1 MYKIKGIDQLLTED
15 QVLKAASASGM
26 DISSYLIGVGGYF
39 VEEDIDVDKDVY
51 SVPGLNQEV
60 TFKQL
65 QKGAQAS
72 NLNFD
77 EYIAGIGAIKK
88 KEPIKEED
96 MVLSGAMPS
105 LDIPKIEEV
114 EEEKE
119 EPGVLESLAAQTAR
133 GFVGTAKSMLDFRN
147 MGIFSI
153 MEAANPQDF
162 KTPQDRLNYYRAIQM
177 IPSFV
182 GGTPTA
188 SAYQIGKVEED
199 ISEHVKQ
206 FDSSATENL
215 LKGNIGAATQQI
227 VGGALE
233 SIPSLIMAA
242 AGTPGLIMLATSSTG
257 SKFDQE
263 LQQNPD
269 KATGRLVANA
279 IASGVTEA
287 AFERV
292 TYGLLKGAK
301 VLTSQGREEAARELF
316 EAGAKEIIKNF
327 GVGIAKEGASE
338 AATTMSVKLIDA
350 ATLNKD
356 LLTYDNLFEITDAG
370 LIGGFVGGSI
380 KSVEMMSNYSEAG
393 RDRAAT
399 ILASES
405 DALVQQRNLERFNKR
420 IKDISNY
427 RKNPDK
433 KITDTE
439 LLEQAKQETESFE
452 RSVKQNKITNR
463 RKLSLISESGDLQ
476 AYASNKQQIRKS
488 KAVLS
493 TLDKESTL
501 FEDTKNKLADL
512 VAKEQAIL
520 DNSLQKVDK
529 ENLDSEIEFTKQLA
543 DKGVFGETE
552 LEVVEGVETPDSYAE
567 TELGDDKFSIS
578 VNTKAIKQGI
588 EQNNG
593 LQGENIFTKSDK
605 KETSESISDTYEVIT
620 GPTTTLGGTSVKH
633 EFLHGIL
640 RKYFGKAIESKPS
653 EVKKLFDNTL
663 SLVES
668 LEAKGKISNS
678 KFLVKRLKQYQRN
691 YINNINAT
699 KNKINKGLTAGTLTQ
714 KQADEFNAKAQEKL
728 NKKMLDAS
736 EEIITAISD
745 GLTTGDLVEN
755 KSNSDKIK
763 DFFRQTYKDIGLKK
777 ELKLDTPEQIFNFV
791 KDYNREFKRKKLSKA
806 TKAVAAGKVFANSE
820 VVSNKQPLLSGLVET
835 ITKFSLKEGL
845 SEKVQNIYE
854 NQGMNGAM
862 EILELYR
869 PMVLKLSNKFKD
881 VPGFIKNKDLFV
893 EEALLGNTGVLT
905 MMMTYKPGTK
915 VKGTDIDVSLAG
927 YINKYLPLRVNAIAG
942 KVFDRTFNQDITEE
956 QVVNSVDSTV
966 YDGQDF
972 SESFDQ
978 VEEKELKSKL
988 RRKLGLTDEVL
999 NSVRQGVINA
1009 FTSENLPSIKAKVK
1023 GQPFKFKR
1031 ELEKMFEKELRAVI
1045 QTQMGSD
1052 KQYEA
1057 FIKKNMQNILDFIPL
1072 SAKTKSKW
1080 DIYYEPVIDPKTG
1093 KQVVYSNKQIKR
1105 LGLSELFAGTSP
1117 KAFKQKIPTEQEVLD
1132 YFINPPSVTAE
1143 GKRVMFKG
1151 NRKEALA
1158 RELSRILA
1166 LDATME
1172 VIQNPNQQVFTKAET
1187 KKTASGSI
1195 LIPSKPTGKTVN
1207 ILEILEEQNKSEIQA
1222 GAIIAEISAA
1232 INRDP
1237 NLKFSLNINKDK
1249 LSELLNKD
1257 LKEKYLIKLNNFAS
1271 NLAEELTNRIEKSKV
1286 ENNLDEEYI
1295 REVLVNANWDTDNIK
1310 PADKKKLD
1318 DMVKLI
1324 ESYKAEQ
1331 AIIANNEIN
1340 KILAEAFNKD
1350 LESQIEND
1358 PSEVLSSDQI
1368 DVDLDK
1374 ADGHTNVSSINKII
1388 RKGKNLSRIFTKKG
1402 YFTLKG
1408 KGGVNGVKVLSK
1420 MFFDVNEDGKVVNPT
1435 AEQVFRM
1442 MIFLNSYYGGRG
1454 RLHKNKGDL
1463 NEAIIEPL
1471 LKNNKEA
1478 FGNLIKVYTTTGGAT
1493 KIQVL
1498 TSNEGKPKYSDIT
1511 LRQYSNYIG
1520 KSLGKKV
1527 VSGKLT
1533 YEELSNKNIKKDF
1546 DTKTELAR
1554 EIFFDVI
1561 ERVKKLR
1568 DDGIINDLEA
1578 KAIVY
1583 NALETSASTTSGVS
1597 IGTYINSVNYVIAVE
1612 GTKDFYLEHLDP
1624 SETLRKRVLIYLFN
1638 SEGEA
1643 GYKDF
1648 EEFKS
1653 DVESMESAYVD
1664 IRLKEKIDSVNS
1676 LKTGY
1681 DGKGTDGLKN
1691 RFFSKEKF
1699 KNNEGNKVIIPHDL
1713 VLETLTGN
1721 ANGDYLELVKD
1732 LKDKGDDVK
1741 DLKNDKPIDT
1751 KTPKS
1756 EPTDSKPILE
1766 QKMSTIIGQKTGV
1779 TQDVDE
1785 ALAKQISKR
1794 KRKGIFSFF
1803 IPPSAEDFEGLLYKL
1818 LPKGKKGEKAMEF
1831 FNKNLF
1837 KPYARAMYDFEVAK
1851 NQNLQNFKELKKI
1864 FKQSGI
1870 NLKGRHESGWT
1881 NEQLIR
1887 VFLHSRLHPD
1897 TPIPGVAEN
1906 STVYNI
1912 AEEFVSENTS
1922 NIQKIGKVR
1931 SIMDLF
1937 NSKLNLIT
1945 AKSGNVVYPP
1955 LGRDWTAGS
1964 MFIDI
1969 VNFTNTTKR
1978 EDTLSEWQE
1987 NVDTIFS
1994 KSNIDKMTLAFGE
2007 NYTNALTNMLQ
2018 RMKTGRAAPGPSFKG
2033 SRTFN
2038 NWVTDASATIMFFNT
2053 KSAILQ
2059 TLSTINFVNWS
2070 DNNPIAAGKAF
2081 ANIKQYS
2088 KDVAFIMNSD
2098 FLKSRRSG
2106 IKIDVNADILAR
2118 EAENSTNKI
2127 RAMAN
2132 GLLKMGFIPTQIGD
2146 SFAISIGGATFYRN
2160 RTNKYIKDGLSK
2172 SEAES
2177 KAFLDFKEITEST
2190 QQSSRQDRI
2199 SQQQVSPLGRFV
2211 LAFANTPMQY
2221 ARLTKKA
2228 YLDLVNNRG
2237 DWKTNASKVLY
2248 YGAIQNTIFSYLQQ
2262 AMFAVFF
2269 DEEEEEERTEQRL
2282 NYAINNGVDGLLR
2295 GLGYGGAI
2303 ASTAKNMVMEAVYQA
2318 KKDRPDFEQV
2328 AIQSTSISPP
2338 INKKLKSLLSASRVF
2353 TYKKTREK
2361 VFEEGLSFDN
2371 PGLYAASQVI
2381 STTVNVPA
2389 DRVIRKLDNI
2399 RTSKVLERVPYISN
2413 LVEKVGF
2420 VSDQETEFWQE
2431 FFLVLGWSRWD
2442 VNAIDIDDK
2451 KRSDKEEDAIKKAL
2465 QERIYSPIVPIKK

>member
-1 MYKIKGIDQLLTED
+1 M
-15 QVLKAASASGM
+15 
-26 DISSYLIGVGGYF
+26 
-39 VEEDIDVDKDVY
+39 
-51 SVPGLNQEV
+51 
-60 TFKQL
+60 
-65 QKGAQAS
+65 
-72 NLNFD
+72 
-77 EYIAGIGAIKK
+77 
-88 KEPIKEED
+88 
-96 MVLSGAMPS
+96 
-105 LDIPKIEEV
+105 
-114 EEEKE
+114 
-119 EPGVLESLAAQTAR
+119 
-133 GFVGTAKSMLDFRN
+133 
-147 MGIFSI
+147 
-153 MEAANPQDF
+153 
-162 KTPQDRLNYYRAIQM
+162 
-177 IPSFV
+177 
-182 GGTPTA
+182 
-188 SAYQIGKVEED
+188 
-199 ISEHVKQ
+199 
-206 FDSSATENL
+206 

-242 AGTPGLIMLATSSTG
+242 AGTPGLVMLATSSTG

-269 KATGRLVANA
+269 KATGRLLANA
-279 IASGVTEA
+279 VGSGVTEA

-301 VLTSQGREEAARELF
+301 VLKSQGKEQAARELL
-316 EAGAKEIIKNF
+316 EAGAKQIIKNF
-327 GVGIAKEGASE
+327 GVGITKEGGSE

-380 KSVEMMSNYSEAG
+380 KSVETMSNYSEAG

-439 LLEQAKQETESFE
+439 LLEQAKQETELFE
-452 RSVKQNKITNR
+452 RSVKQNKITNK
-463 RKLSLISESGDLQ
+463 RKLNLISESGDLQ
-476 AYASNKQQIRKS
+476 AYASNKEQIRKS

-493 TLDKESTL
+493 TLDQESTL
-501 FEDTKNKLADL
+501 FEDTKNKLTDL
-512 VAKEQAIL
+512 VAKEQVIL
-520 DNSLQKVDK
+520 DKSLQKVDK
-529 ENLDSEIEFTKQLA
+529 ENLDLEVEFTKELV

-552 LEVVEGVETPDSYAE
+552 LDVISGVEMPQSFAE
-567 TELGDDKFSIS
+567 IELGADKFSIS
-578 VNTKAIKQGI
+578 IDTEAIKQGI
-588 EQNNG
+588 EQNNA
-593 LQGENIFTKSDK
+593 LQSENIFTKSDK
-605 KETSESISDTYEVIT
+605 KETSESISDAYEIIT

-663 SLVES
+663 ALVES
-668 LEAKGKISNS
+668 LDAKGKISNS
-678 KFLVKRLKQYQRN
+678 KFVTNRLKEYQRN
-691 YINNINAT
+691 YTSNINAT
-699 KNKINKGLTAGTLTQ
+699 KNKINKALAAGTLTQ
-714 KQADEFNAKAQEKL
+714 EQAGEFNAKAQEKL

-845 SEKVQNIYE
+845 SEKVQKIYE

-956 QVVNSVDSTV
+956 QVVNAVDSTV

-1023 GQPFKFKR
+1023 GKPFKFKR

-1045 QTQMGSD
+1045 QTQMGSEE
-1052 KQYEA
+1052 QYEA
-1057 FIKKNMQNILDFIPL
+1057 FIKKNMQNIIDFIPL

-1080 DIYYEPVIDPKTG
+1080 DIYYEPVVDSKTG
-1093 KQVVYSNKQIKR
+1093 RQVVYSNKQIKR

-1117 KAFKQKIPTEQEVLD
+1117 KAFKTKTPTEQEVLD

-1166 LDATME
+1166 FDATME
-1172 VIQNPNQQVFTKAET
+1172 VIQNPKQEVFTKATT

-1195 LIPSKPTGKTVN
+1195 LIPSKPTGETVN
-1207 ILEILEEQNKSEIQA
+1207 ILEILEEQNKNEIQA

-1232 INRDP
+1232 IDRDP
-1237 NLKFSLNINKDK
+1237 SLKFSLNINKDK

-1271 NLAEELTNRIEKSKV
+1271 NLAEELTSRIQKSKV

-1295 REVLVNANWDTDNIK
+1295 REVLINANWDTENIK

-1318 DMVKLI
+1318 DMVELI

-1340 KILAEAFNKD
+1340 KTLSEAFNKTI
-1350 LESQIEND
+1350 ESQQEVD
-1358 PSEVLSSDQI
+1358 QSEVLSGEEISI
-1368 DVDLDK
+1368 DLDK
-1374 ADGHTNVSSINKII
+1374 VDGHMPVSVINKII
-1388 RKGKNLSRIFTKKG
+1388 KEGENLSRIFTKDG
-1402 YFTLKG
+1402 FFTEDG
-1408 KGGVNGVKVLSK
+1408 AKVLSS
-1420 MFFDVNEDGKVVNPT
+1420 MFFDVDSKGKVIDPKP
-1435 AEQVFRM
+1435 EQVLKM
-1442 MIFLNSYYGGRG
+1442 MVFLNSYHGGG
-1454 RLHKNKGDL
+1454 VRLHKNKSNL
-1463 NEAIIEPL
+1463 IEAIIDPL
-1471 LKNNKEA
+1471 SKYNGDV
-1478 FGNLIKVYTTTGGAT
+1478 FDKVIDVSDSG
-1493 KIQVL
+1493 KISVIV
-1498 TSNEGKPKYSDIT
+1498 N
-1511 LRQYSNYIG
+1511 
-1520 KSLGKKV
+1520 GKKV
-1527 VSGKLT
+1527 DTTIDKYYELTRTKEQVKLGKQIT
-1533 YEELSNKNIKKDF
+1533 SKDF
-1546 DTKTELAR
+1546 EYDVKTGKTNVPKEQLDVRTNVAR
-1554 EIFFDVI
+1554 DIFFDTI
-1561 ERVKKLR
+1561 QKVKQLR
-1568 DDGIINDLEA
+1568 DSGVINDLEA

-1583 NALETSASTTSGVS
+1583 NALETGESSARNKKS
-1597 IGTYINSVNYVIAVE
+1597 IGTYINSINYVIAVQD
-1612 GTKDFYLEHLDP
+1612 TKDFYLEHLDP
-1624 SETLRKRVLIYLFN
+1624 SSTLRKRVLIYL
-1638 SEGEA
+1638 SGKEGEQ
-1643 GYKDF
+1643 GFYKNF

-1653 DVESMESAYVD
+1653 DIESMEAAYID
-1664 IRLKEKIDSVNS
+1664 IRVKAIDNNTS
-1676 LKTGY
+1676 LKVGY

-1691 RFFSKEKF
+1691 RLFSKEKF
-1699 KNNEGNKVIIPHDL
+1699 ISEKGEEL
-1713 VLETLTGN
+1713 VPRDFILETLTGN

-1751 KTPKS
+1751 KTPES

-1766 QKMSTIIGQKTGV
+1766 QKMSTIIGQKTGII
-1779 TQDVDE
+1779 QDVDE
-1785 ALAKQISKR
+1785 ALAKQISNR
-1794 KRKGIFSFF
+1794 KRKGTFSFF

-1818 LPKGKKGEKAMEF
+1818 LPKGEKGEKAMEF

-1931 SIMDLF
+1931 SIIDLF

-1955 LGRDWTAGS
+1955 LERDWTAGS

-1987 NVDTIFS
+1987 NVDTMFS

-2146 SFAISIGGATFYRN
+2146 SFAISVGGATFYRN

-2237 DWKTNASKVLY
+2237 DWKTNASKILY
-2248 YGAIQNTIFSYLQQ
+2248 YGAIQNAIFSYLQQ
-2262 AMFAVFF
+2262 AMFAVFL

-2361 VFEEGLSFDN
+2361 IFEEGLSFDN

-2399 RTSKVLERVPYISN
+2399 RTSKVLERIPYISN